1 LQDPSG
7 WEQIAPYLDKALN
20 LPPDIRE
27 SWLSEIAA
35 TTPAV
40 AAEVRKLL
48 EERDALD
55 ARGFLANL
63 PLVPSEV
70 SSIHAAFMEI
80 ALPRPPTLPDQPGE
94 EVGPYRLIREIGH
107 GGTSIVWLAERSDGQ
122 IKRQFALKLPH
133 VGMRNLQLAERF
145 TRERDIL
152 AALSHANI
160 ARLYD
165 AGVAESGQPYLAME
179 YVTGS
184 ALDTH
189 CNTACLP
196 VRERLRV
203 FLQVLDAVQFA
214 HSQLIIHRD
223 LKPSNI
229 LVTPQGRVML
239 LDFGIAK
246 LLGDAKGADR
256 LVESE
261 SQPDAH
267 HRAKASFYA
276 VPLTQFAGRMLTP
289 EYASPEQIAGEALG
303 IGSDIYS
310 LGVVLYELLAG
321 ERPYRLKRQTAA
333 AIEEAILTQDP
344 ARPSQ
349 APISESIARKRA
361 TLQDKL
367 RRSLTGDL
375 DTIVLKAL
383 KKRANERYLSIDAFK
398 QDILNHLNRVPVSA
412 RPDSHWY
419 HFSRF
424 VSRHR
429 VAVGLGSLALLA
441 IVASALVAVWQGHS
455 AARERDRAVALASRN
470 AAVTDFLGTVITEA
484 AGSNKPVTVSDML
497 TRSEHLAL
505 TDKGGNPENRAAVLA
520 MIAEQYHAMGSSPKA
535 AQLIGQALALL
546 GTSKQSDLRSQLLCK
561 HAFLTWSTTG
571 KDVALQTMTGELGK
585 LQSDPRNAAECLL
598 YRAYIEEDSGKEA
611 DGLRDARQA
620 IERLGQADQV
630 PATTEALFLA
640 ALAQAYEITGQ
651 TRLASEYFEKSL
663 RRYADVGRDRT
674 SAALSA
680 RNNMGRLA
688 AAAGMPLRAVAIFDE
703 ALAVVRELNPT
714 NSPPTSIVSNRARSL
729 EIAGRY
735 QPARA
740 AFQQGLQLA
749 LEQGN
754 PRFRGFCLLGLVSVA
769 LDVSDAP
776 AATAYLKEF
785 EKLPA
790 VFTDEASVL
799 FPSLMFSHGR
809 LDILEGRLDAALAD
823 FERALS
829 HSMGPNVVTARLGKA
844 DTELLL
850 GRIDASAA
858 DAREALKTAV
868 LLQGGVPYSHRTGLA
883 WLTLGR
889 ALQRSGDS
897 VQARAAFESARRH
910 LSNTVA
916 AEHPALL
923 EARHLL
929 ADST

>member
-1 LQDPSG
+1 MTSALQDPSA
-7 WEQIAPYLDKALN
+7 WERIGPYLDQALN
-20 LPPDIRE
+20 LSPDERE
-27 SWLSEIAA
+27 SWLGKIAA
-35 TTPAV
+35 TAPTV

-80 ALPRPPTLPDQPGE
+80 ALPRPPALPDQPGAV
-94 EVGPYRLIREIGH
+94 VGPYRLLREIGH

-133 VGMRNLQLAERF
+133 IGLRNLQLAERF

-184 ALDTH
+184 TLDAH
-189 CNTACLP
+189 CNTACLTI
-196 VRERLRV
+196 RERLRV
-203 FLQVLDAVQFA
+203 FLQVLEAVQFA
-214 HSQLIIHRD
+214 HSQLVIHRD

-246 LLGDAKGADR
+246 LLGNAKGADR
-256 LVESE
+256 
-261 SQPDAH
+261 
-267 HRAKASFYA
+267 
-276 VPLTQFAGRMLTP
+276 LTQFAGRMLTP
-289 EYASPEQIAGEALG
+289 EYASPEQIAGEGLG

-321 ERPYRLKRQTAA
+321 ERPYRLKRPTAA
-333 AIEEAILTQDP
+333 AIEEAILTQEP
-344 ARPSQ
+344 SRPSQ
-349 APISESIARKRA
+349 APISEAVARARA
-361 TLQDKL
+361 TTQDKL
-367 RRSLTGDL
+367 RRTLAGDL

-383 KKRANERYLSIDAFK
+383 KKRPEERYLSVDALK
-398 QDILNHLNRVPVSA
+398 QDILNHLNRIPVSA

-429 VAVGLGSLALLA
+429 VAVSVGSLALLA
-441 IVASALVAVWQGHS
+441 IVGSALVAVWQARD
-455 AARERDRAVALASRN
+455 AAQQRDRAVALASRN

-484 AGSNKPVTVSDML
+484 AGSNKPVTVRDML
-497 TRSEHLAL
+497 TRSEQLAL
-505 TDKGGNPENRAAVLA
+505 TDKGGNRENRAAVLA
-520 MIAEQYHAMGSSPKA
+520 MIAGQYHVMGSSPKA

-546 GTSKQSDLRSQLLCK
+546 GTSKQSDLRSQLVCQ
-561 HAFLTWSTTG
+561 HAFLRWSTAG
-571 KDVALQTMTGELGK
+571 KEVALQAITGELGK
-585 LQSDPRNAAECLL
+585 LQSDPRSAAECLL

-651 TRLASEYFEKSL
+651 NRLANEYFEKSL
-663 RRYADVGRDRT
+663 RRYADVGRDRS

-688 AAAGMPLRAVAIFDE
+688 GAAGMPLRAVAIFDE
-703 ALAVVRELNPT
+703 ALAIVRELAPT
-714 NSPPTSIVSNRARSL
+714 NSPPASMTSNRARSL

-735 QPARA
+735 PEARA

-754 PRFRGFCLLGLVSVA
+754 LRFRGFCLLGLVSLAV
-769 LDVSDAP
+769 DVSDAP
-776 AATAYLKEF
+776 AATAYLTEF
-785 EKLPA
+785 DQLPA

-799 FPSLMFSHGR
+799 FPTLMFSRGR

-829 HSMGPNVVTARLGKA
+829 HSTGPNVVTARLGKA

-850 GRIDASAA
+850 GRIEASTA
-858 DAREALKTAV
+858 DAHEALNMAV

-889 ALQRSGDS
+889 ALQRAGDS
-897 VQARAAFESARRH
+897 VQARAAFESAIRH
-910 LSNTVA
+910 LSNTVVA
-916 AEHPALL
+916 DHPALV
-923 EARHLL
+923 EARRLS
-929 ADST
+929 APAS

>member
-1 LQDPSG
+1 MTAAARDPSA
-7 WEQIAPYLDKALN
+7 WDRIAPYLDQVLHLA
-20 LPPDIRE
+20 PDQRE
-27 SWLSEIAA
+27 SRLSEIAA
-35 TTPAV
+35 TAPAI
-40 AAEVRKLL
+40 AAEVRKLI

-70 SSIHAAFMEI
+70 SSIHASFMEI
-80 ALPRPPTLPDQPGE
+80 ALPRPPTLPDQAGSV
-94 EVGPYRLIREIGH
+94 VGPYRLLREIGH
-107 GGTSIVWLAERSDGQ
+107 GGTSIVWLAERIDGQ
-122 IKRQFALKLPH
+122 IKREFALKLPH
-133 VGMRNLQLAERF
+133 VGLRNLQLAERF
-145 TRERDIL
+145 IRERDIL
-152 AALSHANI
+152 AALSHVNI

-165 AGVAESGQPYLAME
+165 AGVSESGQPYLAME

-184 ALDTH
+184 TLDAH
-189 CNTACLP
+189 CDTACLP
-196 VRERLRV
+196 TRERLLV

-229 LVTPQGRVML
+229 LATPQGRVML

-246 LLGDAKGADR
+246 LLRDATGGDR
-256 LVESE
+256 
-261 SQPDAH
+261 
-267 HRAKASFYA
+267 
-276 VPLTQFAGRMLTP
+276 LTQFAGRMLTP
-289 EYASPEQIAGEALG
+289 EYASPEQIAGEGLG

-321 ERPYRLKRQTAA
+321 ERPYRLRRKTAA
-333 AIEEAILTQDP
+333 AIEEAILTQEP
-344 ARPSQ
+344 SRPSQ
-349 APISESIARKRA
+349 APISETVARARG
-361 TLQDKL
+361 TMPDKL
-367 RRSLTGDL
+367 RRTLAGDL

-383 KKRANERYLSIDAFK
+383 KKRADERYLSVDAFK
-398 QDILNHLNRVPVSA
+398 QDILNHLNRVPVRA
-412 RPDSHWY
+412 RPDSRWY

-429 VAVGLGSLALLA
+429 VTVGVGAFAVLA
-441 IVASALVAVWQGHS
+441 IVASALVAVWQARD
-455 AARERDRAVALASRN
+455 AAQERDRAVALASRN

-497 TRSEHLAL
+497 TRSEQLAL
-505 TDKGGNPENRAAVLA
+505 TDKGGNRENRAAVLA
-520 MIAEQYHAMGSSPKA
+520 MIAGQYHAMGSSPKA

-546 GTSKQSDLRSQLLCK
+546 GTSTQSDLRSQLVCQ
-561 HAFLTWSTTG
+561 HAFLTWSTAG
-571 KDVALQTMTGELGK
+571 KEVALQTITGELGK
-585 LQSDPRNAAECLL
+585 LQSDPRSTAECLL

-651 TRLASEYFEKSL
+651 NRLASEYFEKSL
-663 RRYADVGRDRT
+663 RRYADVGRDRS

-688 AAAGMPLRAVAIFDE
+688 GAAGVPLRAVAIFDD
-703 ALAVVRELNPT
+703 ALAIVRELEPT
-714 NSPPTSIVSNRARSL
+714 NSPPASMISNRARSL

-735 QPARA
+735 PEARA

-754 PRFRGFCLLGLVSVA
+754 LRFRGACLLGLVSVA
-769 LDVSDAP
+769 VDVSDAP
-776 AATAYLKEF
+776 AATAYLTEF
-785 EKLPA
+785 DKLPA

-799 FPSLMFSHGR
+799 FPTLMFGHGR
-809 LDILEGRLDAALAD
+809 LDILEGRLDAALTD

-829 HSMGPNVVTARLGKA
+829 HSTGPNVVTARLGKA

-850 GRIDASAA
+850 GRIDSSTA

-889 ALQRSGDS
+889 ALQRAGDS
-897 VQARAAFESARRH
+897 VQAHAAFESAIRH
-910 LSNTVA
+910 LSNTVVA
-916 AEHPALL
+916 DHPALV
-923 EARHLL
+923 EARRLL
-929 ADST
+929 ANST